1 MTHPIIWLVTLI
13 VACFCILFRC
23 YGSNSKKQ
31 WLNVLRRI
39 FGYGSV
45 TAIVVLLTL
54 LLNIVDHIRAPP
66 VG

>member
-1 MTHPIIWLVTLI
+1 MIHPIIWLLVLI
-13 VACFCILFRC
+13 VACFCIVFRC
-23 YGSNSKKQ
+23 YSTSPQKQ

-45 TAIVVLLTL
+45 IAIIVLLTI
-54 LLNIVDHIRAPP
+54 LLNTLNHIRAPP